1 MNIKILS
8 PAAIF
13 FFLGAWV
20 FATTAAA
27 QSSATLLKAKVG
39 GGDERLYL

>member
-13 FFLGAWV
+13 FFLGASI

-27 QSSATLLKAKVG
+27 QGSAMLLKAKTEAETKG
-39 GGDERLYL
+39 YIF